1 MISRHKKKM
10 SGVILSGGK
19 SLRMG
24 ENKAFIKIDGIPI
37 IQRIVDLF
45 QDLFQEIIIVTNQ
58 KELYL
63 HFDARVYTDLI
74 PDAGA
79 LGGLYTGLFYSSFFY
94 SFVVA
99 CDMPYLK
106 RPVIDHLTHAAEGYD
121 VILPKT
127 QDGLEPLHAV
137 YSRNC
142 IQPILGLLKER
153 KTRIIDFFPFVRVNV
168 VGAQEI
174 LPLDPGMDSF
184 INLNTPAELIRYKKR
199 YIPHD

>member
-1 MISRHKKKM
+1 MIARHQKEM

-19 SLRMG
+19 NLRMG
-24 ENKAFIKIDGIPI
+24 QNKAFIKIDGIPI

-45 QDLFQEIIIVTNQ
+45 QDLFLEIIIVTNQ

-63 HFDARVYTDLI
+63 HFDAKVYTDLI
-74 PDAGA
+74 PDGGA

-106 RPVIDHLTHAAEGYD
+106 RPVIDHLTQAAEGYD

-142 IQPILGLLKER
+142 IKPILGLLKEG
-153 KTRIIDFFPFVRVNV
+153 KTRISDVFPFVRVNV
-168 VGAQEI
+168 VGAHEI
-174 LPLDPGMDSF
+174 LPLDPGMESF
-184 INLNTPAELIRYKKR
+184 INLNTPDEVIRYQKR
-199 YIPHD
+199 NIPHD